1 MMVIS
6 FFKSEEKLSNKKILE
21 ILKTFNIQ
29 QQNRRTEENKQEIQQ
44 QIGNQQHHYH
54 QQELQLLLRFEFNHQ
69 ET

>member
-6 FFKSEEKLSNKKILE
+6 FFKSEEKLSNKKIFQ
-21 ILKTFNIQ
+21 ISKTFNIQ
-29 QQNRRTEENKQEIQQ
+29 QQNRRTENKQEIQQ

-54 QQELQLLLRFEFNHQ
+54 QQELQLLLRFQFNHQ